1 EKKKKNLEG
10 KKRRITKQHS
20 LHSTAGQPAA
30 RHCLLQAGPSCSQPR
45 LWRDSVSAR
54 VPRRAPLL
62 TPVSGN
68 SNRSSTPATD
78 MTASLVQEEDAST
91 EGSPRPTQ
99 KVRIPKFPEGLTS
112 SI

>member
-1 EKKKKNLEG
+1 KKKK
-10 KKRRITKQHS
+10 KKKSRGEKRITKQHS

-54 VPRRAPLL
+54 VPRQAPLL

-78 MTASLVQEEDAST
+78 TTASLVQEEDASA
-91 EGSPRPTQ
+91 EGSPRPTH
-99 KVRIPKFPEGLTS
+99 KVSPNSPRLTS
-112 SI
+112 ST